1 MAKSSTVSRKSHHPI
16 ETLFLGGSFSFTVNF
31 CHPCPC
37 LVFFLWLLKHSE
49 CLFST
54 ISSTTPWFYQSIC
67 KKVATILDRY
77 KSLITT
83 AVVLRSKAH
92 PHVYY
97 TLRHIRVMSIQPSG
111 SISIAVRLRNT
122 GCWHL
127 STSWFLKTEPFF
139 LRRQNIFVT
148 LAASTLGGFLPF
160 RLT

>member
-1 MAKSSTVSRKSHHPI
+1 MNRVKWSVSRKMAKSLIVSSKSHHSIATLLLGACLPPSPCLA
-16 ETLFLGGSFSFTVNF
+16 LFLS
-31 CHPCPC
+31 
-37 LVFFLWLLKHSE
+37 LLKRSE

-54 ISSTTPWFYQSIC
+54 ILSTTVWSYQSIR
-67 KKVATILDRY
+67 KKIATILHRY
-77 KSLITT
+77 KFLITT

-127 STSWFLKTEPFF
+127 STSWFHKTEPFF
-139 LRRQNIFVT
+139 
-148 LAASTLGGFLPF
+148 F
-160 RLT
+160 RF

>member
-16 ETLFLGGSFSFTVNF
+16 ETPFLGACFSFTVHF
-31 CHPCPC
+31 YRPSPC
-37 LVFFLWLLKHSE
+37 LVFFLWLLKLSE

-54 ISSTTPWFYQSIC
+54 ILSTTLWFYQSIC

-77 KSLITT
+77 KFLITT

-127 STSWFLKTEPFF
+127 STSWFLKTEPSFF
-139 LRRQNIFVT
+139 
-148 LAASTLGGFLPF
+148 GC
-160 RLT
+160 